1 MARGEESSRERQLAG
16 LRSGHA
22 SKADYAARMAW
33 ARRWR
38 RTHWH
43 VDWAGVCRREFGI
56 ARDSQPAERVD
67 GMAGARAWKER
78 HRGVD
83 WDAVVEAEARG

>member
-1 MARGEESSRERQLAG
+1 MSPAERRNAG
-16 LRSGHA
+16 LRSRGPRLP
-22 SKADYAARMAW
+22 DYAERMAW

-43 VDWAGVCRREFGI
+43 VDWNAI
-56 ARDSQPAERVD
+56 ARAEGGMLSKRDERAD
-67 GMAGARAWKER
+67 GMAFAREWKER

-83 WDAVVEAEARG
+83 WAAVAAAEAGRLAA